1 MTIRGHG
8 RRQKLTRWRSL
19 MAVTVVFVTST
30 AQGQTLPP
38 PEDIPEEVL
47 RTEIILEGRSP
58 VDGEALTATEYV
70 ELMEHLAENPNPPQL
85 NAEIRHLIFLLKV
98 RKMLK
103 TFIPF
108 I

>member
-1 MTIRGHG
+1 MKRDGLWLKTKGWG
-8 RRQKLTRWRSL
+8 AALTLSL
-19 MAVTVVFVTST
+19 WGLPPI
-30 AQGQTLPP
+30 AQALPP

-58 VDGEALTATEYV
+58 VDGKALTATEYT
-70 ELMEHLAENPNPPQL
+70 ELMEQLAGNPNPPQL
-85 NAEIRHLIFLLKV
+85 NSEVQHLIFLLRV
-98 RKMLK
+98 RKMIK